1 MQVVPFGPEH
11 ASTLYEVYREVT
23 ADAAHCRLYP
33 SAAQFGH
40 ALAHPGREGT
50 RVLVV
55 EDGGRAVGFAALL
68 DGGVGEDGMP
78 EAQITALFARH
89 EEPGQALVDA

>member
-11 ASTLYEVYREVT
+11 TSTLYEVYREVT

-78 EAQITALFARH
+78 EAQITALFARP